1 MANAKLRLLYFDG
14 RGRAEVARIILAA
27 AGKEYEDV
35 RFSFE
40 EWPKF
45 KPETPYG
52 QAPALSVDGV
62 VYAQSIAINEFL
74 AREFGFHGKDNLET
88 FKIEEIIHLW
98 DDFVTPTV
106 DVLFHTDDEKAKEAG
121 IKKIKE
127 ESVPRILNFLEGILA
142 KNGTGYFVGDRL
154 TLIDI
159 IVFEGVNGG
168 ITSQFLDVSKYPLIQ
183 KNFELVR
190 SNEKIASY
198 MASRKDTPW

>member
-40 EWPKF
+40 EWPKY

-62 VYAQSIAINEFL
+62 VYAQSIAINKFL

-106 DVLFHTDDEKAKEAG
+106 DVLFHTDDDKAKEAG

-127 ESVPRILNFLEGILA
+127 ESAPRILNFLEGILA

-168 ITSQFLDVSKYPLIQ
+168 ITSQFLDVSNYPLIQ

>member
-40 EWPKF
+40 EWPKY

>member
-40 EWPKF
+40 EWPKY

-168 ITSQFLDVSKYPLIQ
+168 ITSQFLDVSNYPLIQ